1 MAKLE
6 ITLIRST
13 ATRPYFHRRIVE
25 ALGFH
30 RLHQTRVLPD
40 NPAVRGMIAK
50 IPHMLS
56 WKLVDE
62 GAQR

>member
-6 ITLIRST
+6 ITLVRSV

-25 ALGFH
+25 SLGFH
-30 RLHQTRVLPD
+30 RLNETRVLPD
-40 NPAVRGMIAK
+40 NPAIRGMIAK

-56 WKLVDE
+56 WKLVEE
-62 GAQR
+62 GANR